1 MEEKIRALHESLYSM
16 IVGFLYYQSRKNIEE
31 IKQVIPQ
38 VQEFVLWFL
47 EGNQFGIEEELYQD
61 MSMNLMQILQDIVT
75 AMDQGD
81 HVLLHDAVAYG
92 LMDYVELFVP
102 QEDQKNDDL

>member
-1 MEEKIRALHESLYSM
+1 MEEKMRALHESLYSM
-16 IVGFLYYQSRKNIEE
+16 TVGFLYYQSRKNIEE

-47 EGNQFGIEEELYQD
+47 SGNQFGIEEELYQD
-61 MSMNLMQILQDIVT
+61 MCTNLTQILQDIVT

-102 QEDQKNDDL
+102 QEDQ